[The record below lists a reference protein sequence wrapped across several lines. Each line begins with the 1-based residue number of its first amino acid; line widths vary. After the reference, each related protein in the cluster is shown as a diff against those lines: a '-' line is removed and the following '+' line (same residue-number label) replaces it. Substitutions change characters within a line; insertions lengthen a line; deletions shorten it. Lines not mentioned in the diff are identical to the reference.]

1 MLVYIIIRES
11 SYDYG
16 DRQHIV
22 KVTCDYSDALMYI
35 KHFAKEAKS
44 KYLKM
49 DFEVSTSYCKYTMNT
64 KNAIFKSGDMYYIEA
79 SNYLFE
85 IEESYIILTFELEVS
100 EGARTETKL
109 FIITKEEGFKGTPFD
124 VVGGQNPHDNLN
136 EYGIYG
142 IDDIYIDKEIAD
154 KRLIEL
160 HSSPEI
166 YKIRKYDFNYE
177 REINLYDN

>member
-49 DFEVSTSYCKYTMNT
+49 EFEISTSYCKYNMHTT
-64 KNAIFKSGDMYYIEA
+64 NAIFKSGDMYYIVA

-85 IEESYIILTFELEVS
+85 IEESYIILTFELGVTPRGSCPPISPMANHRFNRGTTRLCSPED
-100 EGARTETKL
+100 ETKL
-109 FIITKEEGFKGTPFD
+109 FIITK
-124 VVGGQNPHDNLN
+124 
-136 EYGIYG
+136 
-142 IDDIYIDKEIAD
+142 DI
-154 KRLIEL
+154 
-160 HSSPEI
+160 
-166 YKIRKYDFNYE
+166 KY
-177 REINLYDN
+177 